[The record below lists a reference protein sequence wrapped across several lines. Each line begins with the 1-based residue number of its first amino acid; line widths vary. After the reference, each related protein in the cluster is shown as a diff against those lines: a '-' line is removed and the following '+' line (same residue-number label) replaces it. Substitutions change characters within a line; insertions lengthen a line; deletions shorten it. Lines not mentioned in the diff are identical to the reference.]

1 MADIF
6 VYNLLNEFLRFA
18 QIFSFFDRSNCFAF
32 IKDTVKDAT
41 YRGGGHDSYREMKAR
56 TYRRKV
62 SGCVYEM
69 GRYVPSSPATA
80 TTCTYS
86 KKCLIEYS

>member
-1 MADIF
+1 MPSLQPGLELQMLPLNYVAS
-6 VYNLLNEFLRFA
+6 LNEKIAWPNSLLLL
-18 QIFSFFDRSNCFAF
+18 
-32 IKDTVKDAT
+32 T

-62 SGCVYEM
+62 SGCFYEM

>member
-41 YRGGGHDSYREMKAR
+41 YRGGHDSYREMKAR

-86 KKCLIEYS
+86 K